1 MNKKYESPELLLYR
15 LSEIATEDGVITPST
30 EVLPY
35 GDYDAAQDA
44 DLDAEQYGDD
54 A

>member
-1 MNKKYESPELLLYR
+1 MKKQYQAPDLLLFR
-15 LSEIATEDGVITPST
+15 LSDITTGDGVITPST

-35 GDYDAAQDA
+35 NYYDQQDE
-44 DLDAEQYGDD
+44 DLYAEQNGDD

>member
-1 MNKKYESPELLLYR
+1 MNKRYQSPKLLLYR
-15 LSEIATEDGVITPST
+15 LSEIATGDGVITPST
-30 EVLPY
+30 EILPY

-44 DLDAEQYGDD
+44 DLYAEQNGDD